1 MVHRIL
7 ILMDGGKSYTL
18 KESLPIL
25 QEQLQSKD
33 PKELIG
39 TLHYIGMWG
48 HQLQGHEVVEKLLDL
63 FDHEKDRLVRR
74 NMLGTL
80 LKIGDRRA
88 LPLYKVIAKKRDSDL
103 QVIALMAWFYHEPDI
118 AVPKLLDFMIE
129 TQNRR
134 DYFNAYDHLCR
145 VTAEAFDKK
154 RELFNFEQPRS
165 VKRKHA
171 ENWKK
176 RLRGYWTNLD
186 VTLEGDD

>member
-39 TLHYIGMWG
+39 TLHYIGMWSSR
-48 HQLQGHEVVEKLLDL
+48 LQGHEVVEKLLDL